1 MQYPKATGL
10 VTIGVCIVIALF
22 AARITDVIRFTSF
35 SAEEFVQLITPLFLI
50 ALFIERVLEVF
61 ISSWRAP
68 GTEKLERDVKEVKD
82 ALSAA
87 KQTPPVATN
96 FTFVDQTSREHDLG
110 VYKATTRRWT
120 WIAGTLLGVIVA
132 ALGVRALGLFVDAS
146 EFADLREGQRVW
158 FTRLDILLTGGVL
171 AGGSDGLHHL
181 VNTFTNFMKK
191 SAEKAKS

>member
-1 MQYPKATGL
+1 MKYPKATGL

-96 FTFVDQTSREHDLG
+96 FTLVDQTSREHNLG
-110 VYKATTRRWT
+110 DYKATTRRWT

-171 AGGSDGLHHL
+171 AGGSDSLHQL

-191 SAEKAKS
+191 SAENAKS